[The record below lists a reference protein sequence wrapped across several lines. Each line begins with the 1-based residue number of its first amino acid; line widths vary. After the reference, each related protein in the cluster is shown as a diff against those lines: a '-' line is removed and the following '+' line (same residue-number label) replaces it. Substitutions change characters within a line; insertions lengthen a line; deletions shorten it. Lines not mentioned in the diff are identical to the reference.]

1 MSKHQRPLGPAETS
15 YAIGALLTKTPVS
28 QMFERNCGEGAQP
41 AEQAPPSP
49 EKVIEGRLS
58 RKIN

>member
-1 MSKHQRPLGPAETS
+1 MSKHQRPLGPGETP
-15 YAIGALLTKTPVS
+15 YAIEARLKGIPVS
-28 QMFERNCGEGAQP
+28 QMFERNCGKGAQP
-41 AEQAPPSP
+41 AEQPPPSP